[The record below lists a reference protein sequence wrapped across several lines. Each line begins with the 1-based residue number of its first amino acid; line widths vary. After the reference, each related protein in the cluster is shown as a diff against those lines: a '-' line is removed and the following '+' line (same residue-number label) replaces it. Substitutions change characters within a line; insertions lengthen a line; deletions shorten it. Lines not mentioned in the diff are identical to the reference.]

1 MRSHKL
7 TWGAHWSGWWLRS
20 GRWCP
25 RFPSRCSGPLCS
37 GSALAA
43 WGRCSPLWSCLQT
56 QAAPLATSQI
66 TASGKYT
73 QLHPV
78 QQPALLFLFYVFYRC
93 QLHFVFLT
101 PPLTGCF
108 IATHIQLCFIFE
120 KNKQIPHSK
129 ESGDISVLCNLAN
142 QWVKNK
148 RGGKRLKVWH
158 SQDSHS
164 TSCSLNCWLSLLN
177 RFRLMC

>member
-25 RFPSRCSGPLCS
+25 RFPSGCSGPLCS

-66 TASGKYT
+66 TASGCGDSTVATFEKYT
-73 QLHPV
+73 QLHTQLVFILPFLQV
-78 QQPALLFLFYVFYRC
+78 PAPFRLL
-93 QLHFVFLT
+93 

-108 IATHIQLCFIFE
+108 ITTHIQLCFIFE
-120 KNKQIPHSK
+120 KNRHIPCSK
-129 ESGDISVLCNLAN
+129 ESGDISVLCNLAH

-148 RGGKRLKVWH
+148 KVEEKGWK
-158 SQDSHS
+158 SGIPR
-164 TSCSLNCWLSLLN
+164 TPTPP
-177 RFRLMC
+177 RAA